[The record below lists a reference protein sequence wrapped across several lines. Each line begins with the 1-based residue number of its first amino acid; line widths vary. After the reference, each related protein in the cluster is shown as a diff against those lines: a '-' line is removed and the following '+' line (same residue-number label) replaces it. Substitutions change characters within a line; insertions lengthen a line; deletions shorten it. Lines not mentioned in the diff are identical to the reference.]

1 MEDKLDALIAIG
13 EGKVAV
19 DMIRKVVD
27 NARRRPPQT
36 SAELL
41 RILALYATTLEATD
55 ALAEAE
61 FVWNEALEVI
71 ASSSLETLDTADA
84 LLRYGLLLIKMH
96 NYDGS
101 VARLKEA
108 IHLADALTDV
118 EDLDRQILLARAW
131 RGRAQALE
139 ALGEF
144 EQASNALD
152 VLMNIKRQIRFL
164 VFATSRGG

>member
-27 NARRRPPQT
+27 NARRRPPET
-36 SAELL
+36 PGELL
-41 RILALYATTLEATD
+41 RILTLYATTLEATD

-71 ASSSLETLDTADA
+71 ASASLETLDTADA
-84 LLRYGLLLIKMH
+84 LLRYGLLLTKMH

-108 IHLADALTDV
+108 IHRADALTDV

>member
-1 MEDKLDALIAIG
+1 MIAIG

-27 NARRRPPQT
+27 AARRREPQEPQ
-36 SAELL
+36 ELL
-41 RILALYATTLEATD
+41 GILTLYANTLEATD

-61 FVWNEALEVI
+61 FIWTEALEVVSS
-71 ASSSLETLDTADA
+71 ASLDTLKTADVF
-84 LLRYGLLLIKMH
+84 LRYGLLLTKMH
-96 NYDGS
+96 NYDGA
-101 VARLKEA
+101 VAKLKDA
-108 IHLADALTDV
+108 IHRADALADV
-118 EDLDRQILLARAW
+118 EELDRQILLARAW

-152 VLMNIKRQIRFL
+152 ALMNIKRKIRFL

>member
-1 MEDKLDALIAIG
+1 MEDRLDALIAIG

-27 NARRRPPQT
+27 AARRREPQ
-36 SAELL
+36 SAPELL
-41 RILALYATTLEATD
+41 QILMLYAKTLESTD

-61 FVWNEALEVI
+61 FIWTEALEVI
-71 ASSSLETLDTADA
+71 AAASLDNLATVDA
-84 LLRYGLLLIKMH
+84 LLRYGLLLTKMH
-96 NYDGS
+96 NYDGA
-101 VARLKEA
+101 VAKLKEA
-108 IHLADALTDV
+108 IHRADALTDV

-164 VFATSRGG
+164 VFATSRGA

>member
-19 DMIRKVVD
+19 DMIRKIVD
-27 NARRRPPQT
+27 NARRRPPET
-36 SAELL
+36 PKELL
-41 RILALYATTLEATD
+41 NILALYAKTLEATD

-61 FVWNEALEVI
+61 FVWNEALEMI
-71 ASSSLETLDTADA
+71 SSASLETLDSADA
-84 LLRYGLLLIKMH
+84 FMRYGLLLTKMH

-108 IHLADALTDV
+108 IHRADALTGVD
-118 EDLDRQILLARAW
+118 DLDRQILLACAW

>member
-1 MEDKLDALIAIG
+1 LEDKLEALIAIG

-27 NARRRPPQT
+27 TARRRPPET
-36 SAELL
+36 PLELL
-41 RILALYATTLEATD
+41 QILKLYATTLEATD
-55 ALAEAE
+55 ALAEADV
-61 FVWNEALEVI
+61 VWAEALEGI
-71 ASSSLETLDTADA
+71 SAALLDTLDAADA
-84 LLRYGLLLIKMH
+84 FLHYGLLLTKMH
-96 NYDGS
+96 NYDGA

-108 IHLADALTDV
+108 IHRADALTGV
-118 EDLDRQILLARAW
+118 EELDRQILLARAW

-164 VFATSRGG
+164 VFATSRGS